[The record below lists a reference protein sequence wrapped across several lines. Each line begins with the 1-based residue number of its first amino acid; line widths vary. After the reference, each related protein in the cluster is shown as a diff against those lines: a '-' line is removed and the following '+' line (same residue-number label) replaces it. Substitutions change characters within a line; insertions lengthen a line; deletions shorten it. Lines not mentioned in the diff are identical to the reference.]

1 MQHPSERRPR
11 RRRKIL
17 FGLGAIALAAAAG
30 TANLLRDPLP
40 RMLARR
46 SALASAVEGEPIV
59 DKGHIFTPVRV
70 TGTSG
75 LAVDLMVRRA
85 IADSVGPLPL
95 AVILGGHYT
104 GRKAADLLGETP
116 GVLIATLSYPYTG
129 DLRPN
134 AFTFLRDIPKIR
146 GAFLDTPPAIML
158 AMDYLSKR
166 PDIDPSRVE
175 GIGVSLGV
183 PFISIAGALDDR
195 FARVWALH
203 GSGGSY
209 TPLEANM
216 KRTIGFA
223 PLRAVAAG
231 IATVIINGPRLDP
244 VRWVPQIAP
253 RPFIMVNASGDE
265 RLPRPAVDALYN
277 SARDPK
283 ELMWMEGRHIH
294 SDKETIQKLVAIV
307 MSRVRSSDPTP
318 SSVRGE
324 GEASSSSP

>member
-1 MQHPSERRPR
+1 MSQRIPQHPSERRRSGGR
-11 RRRKIL
+11 RTKIVL
-17 FGLGAIALAAAAG
+17 LVIGAIALLTAAG

-40 RMLARR
+40 RMQARR
-46 SALASAVEGEPIV
+46 SALASAVEGESIV

-70 TGTSG
+70 TATSG

-85 IADSVGPLPL
+85 LADSGTSLPM

-116 GVLIATLSYPYTG
+116 GVVIATLSYPYTG

-134 AFTFLRDIPKIR
+134 AITFLRDIPKIR
-146 GAFLDTPPAIML
+146 QAFLDTPPAIML
-158 AMDYLSKR
+158 AMDYLTKR
-166 PDIDPSRVE
+166 PEIDPSRVE
-175 GIGVSLGV
+175 AIGVSLGV
-183 PFISIAGALDDR
+183 PFISIAGAMDSR

-223 PLRAVAAG
+223 PLRAVAAA

-244 VRWVPQIAP
+244 VNWVPQIAP

-265 RLPRPAVDALYN
+265 RLPRSGVDALYA

-283 ELMWMEGRHIH
+283 ELLWMEGRHIR

-307 MSRVRSSDPTP
+307 MSRVRSSDAAPSTP
-318 SSVRGE
+318 
-324 GEASSSSP
+324 

>member
-1 MQHPSERRPR
+1 MQQSSVSRRPAK
-11 RRRKIL
+11 RRRKVVL
-17 FGLGAIALAAAAG
+17 VVLGAVAVVLAST

-40 RMLARR
+40 RMLERR
-46 SALASAVEGEPIV
+46 SSLASAVEGETVV
-59 DKGHIFTPVRV
+59 DKGQIYTPVRV

-85 IADSVGPLPL
+85 VADSVGKLPL

-104 GRKAADLLGETP
+104 GRKAAELLGETP
-116 GVLIATLSYPYTG
+116 GVMIATLSYPYTG

-134 AFTFLRDIPKIR
+134 AITFLRDIPKIR
-146 GAFLDTPPAIML
+146 QAFLDTPPAVML

-166 PDIDPSRVE
+166 TDIDSSRVE
-175 GIGVSLGV
+175 AIGVSLGV
-183 PFISIAGALDDR
+183 PFISIAGALDPR

-209 TPLEANM
+209 APLEANM

-223 PLRAVAAG
+223 PLRALAAG
-231 IATVIINGPRLDP
+231 IATLIINGPRLDP
-244 VRWVPQIAP
+244 VNWVPQIAP

-265 RLPRPAVDALYN
+265 RLPRPAVDALYS

-283 ELMWMEGRHIH
+283 ELVWMEGKHIH
-294 SDKETIQKLVAIV
+294 SDKETIQKLVGIV
-307 MSRVRSSDPTP
+307 MSRVR
-318 SSVRGE
+318 
-324 GEASSSSP
+324 

>member
-1 MQHPSERRPR
+1 MSQPVLQRSPAR
-11 RRRKIL
+11 RRSTGRRKKVVL
-17 FGLGAIALAAAAG
+17 VLAAFTLLVVAG

-40 RMLARR
+40 HMLERR
-46 SALASAVEGEPIV
+46 SALASAVEGEPII
-59 DKGHIFTPVRV
+59 DKDHIFTPVRV
-70 TGTSG
+70 TATSG

-85 IADSVGPLPL
+85 IADSGGRLPM

-158 AMDYLSKR
+158 AMDYLTKR
-166 PDIDPSRVE
+166 PEVDPKRIE

-183 PFISIAGALDDR
+183 PFISIAGALDTR

-209 TPLEANM
+209 MPLEANM

-223 PLRAVAAG
+223 PLRAVAAA
-231 IATVIINGPRLDP
+231 IATVIINGPKLDP

-265 RLPRPAVDALYN
+265 RLPRPGVDALFD

-283 ELMWMEGRHIH
+283 ELMWMDGKHIH

-307 MSRVRSSDPTP
+307 MSRVRASEPTP
-318 SSVRGE
+318 LP
-324 GEASSSSP
+324 SP

>member
-1 MQHPSERRPR
+1 MKQPSESRRGPGKR
-11 RRRKIL
+11 RRRVVWL
-17 FGLGAIALAAAAG
+17 SLAAIGLIVVA
-30 TANLLRDPLP
+30 TTVNLLRDPLP
-40 RMLARR
+40 RMLERR
-46 SALASAVEGEPIV
+46 SALASAVEGESVV
-59 DKGHIFTPVRV
+59 DGGYVFTPVRV
-70 TGTSG
+70 TGKSG
-75 LAVDLMVRRA
+75 LALDLMMRRA
-85 IADSVGPLPL
+85 IADTAARLPL

-104 GRKAADLLGETP
+104 GRKAAQLLGDTP
-116 GVLIATLSYPYTG
+116 GVMVATLSYPYTG

-146 GAFLDTPPAIML
+146 AAFLDTPPAVML

-166 PDIDPSRVE
+166 PDIDPARIE
-175 GIGVSLGV
+175 AIGVSLGV

-209 TPLEANM
+209 APLEANM

-244 VRWVPQIAP
+244 VRWVPQISP

-265 RLPRPAVDALYN
+265 RLPREAVDALYN

-283 ELMWMEGRHIH
+283 ELLWMDGRHIH

-307 MSRVRSSDPTP
+307 MSRVR
-318 SSVRGE
+318 
-324 GEASSSSP
+324 ASAD

>member
-1 MQHPSERRPR
+1 MQHASESRRGSAKR
-11 RRRKIL
+11 RRRRVVWL
-17 FGLGAIALAAAAG
+17 SLAGIGVMVAAT

-40 RMLARR
+40 RMLERR
-46 SALASAVEGEPIV
+46 SALASAVEGESVV
-59 DKGHIFTPVRV
+59 DGAHVFTPVRV
-70 TGTSG
+70 TATSG
-75 LAVDLMVRRA
+75 LALDLMVRRA
-85 IADSVGPLPL
+85 IADSAERLPL

-104 GRKAADLLGETP
+104 GRKAAQLLGDTP
-116 GVLIATLSYPYTG
+116 GVVVATLSYPYTG

-146 GAFLDTPPAIML
+146 AAFLDTPPAVML

-166 PDIDPSRVE
+166 PDIDPDRIE
-175 GIGVSLGV
+175 AIGVSLGV

-195 FARVWALH
+195 FSRVWALH

-209 TPLEANM
+209 APLEANM

-265 RLPRPAVDALYN
+265 RLPREAVDALYN

-283 ELMWMEGRHIH
+283 ELVWMEGRHIH
-294 SDKETIQKLVAIV
+294 SDKETILKLVAIV
-307 MSRVRSSDPTP
+307 MSRVRSSAD
-318 SSVRGE
+318 
-324 GEASSSSP
+324 

>member
-1 MQHPSERRPR
+1 MPHAFEKRSRPTPR
-11 RRRKIL
+11 RRRRVL
-17 FGLGAIALAAAAG
+17 WLAVAALGLVIVA
-30 TANLLRDPLP
+30 TTVNLLRDPLP
-40 RMLARR
+40 RMLERR
-46 SALASAVEGEPIV
+46 SALASAVEGETVV
-59 DKGHIFTPVRV
+59 DGGQVYTPVRV
-70 TGTSG
+70 TATSG
-75 LAVDLMVRRA
+75 LALDLMVRRA
-85 IADSVGPLPL
+85 VADSGARLPL

-104 GRKAADLLGETP
+104 GRRAAQLLGETP
-116 GVLIATLSYPYTG
+116 GVMVATLSYPYTG

-146 GAFLDTPPAIML
+146 AAFLDTPPAIML

-166 PDIDPSRVE
+166 SDIDPSRIE
-175 GIGVSLGV
+175 AIGVSLGV

-209 TPLEANM
+209 APLEANM

-231 IATVIINGPRLDP
+231 ISTVIINGPRLDP
-244 VRWVPQIAP
+244 VNWVPQISP

-265 RLPRPAVDALYN
+265 RLPRESVDALYN

-307 MSRVRSSDPTP
+307 MSRVRS
-318 SSVRGE
+318 
-324 GEASSSSP
+324 ASGPD